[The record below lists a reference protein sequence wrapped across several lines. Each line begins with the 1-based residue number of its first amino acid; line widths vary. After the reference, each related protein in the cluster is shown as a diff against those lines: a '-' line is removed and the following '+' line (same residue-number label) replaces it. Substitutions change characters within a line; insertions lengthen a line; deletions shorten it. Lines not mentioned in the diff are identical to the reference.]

1 MNDMTF
7 LFRWVM
13 DKAEEAPLADRIRI
27 TRGLS
32 EVCGHPDLAKELAK
46 HADELERAHRLCR
59 EFVFSFSQKTS
70 GGQ

>member
-1 MNDMTF
+1 MTF

-32 EVCGHPDLAKELAK
+32 EVCGNTSMAKELAK
-46 HADELERAHRLCR
+46 HADDLERAHRLCR
-59 EFVFSFSQKTS
+59 EFNFSFSQRTS
-70 GGQ
+70 GGR